1 MDFVNVPLLY
11 VNLVQELFLIIEDYV
26 IEQIC
31 FKTKSIMNL
40 LNIEEVN
47 YNNIYSRISPIF
59 QENHA
64 NIFKL
69 EETDYDKIKNVYSKS
84 FARIFSSAQ
93 SQDEIDYTQQTK
105 DLLSSDDF
113 PKLIS
118 TYHNL
123 SLIMQL
129 SDPKLILNLKRF
141 DARDFSYVFF
151 RKNEFICI
159 DGFAKEKALSLIIL
173 PPVMKGKFAY
183 NGIKPAVL
191 IINKEVEK
199 EEMRVIARKE
209 EENFIIKGESKTG
222 VTDRIEVR
230 AGEGERGSKFLE
242 DDGKER
248 EEGKKNLM

>member
-1 MDFVNVPLLY
+1 MVFMDFVNVPLIY
-11 VNLVQELFLIIEDYV
+11 VNLVQELFLAIEDYV

-31 FKTKSIMNL
+31 CKTKSIMKL
-40 LNIEEVN
+40 LNIEEIN
-47 YNNIYSRISPIF
+47 YDSIYSKISPIF

-69 EETDYDKIKNVYSKS
+69 EEFDYEKIKALYSKS
-84 FARIFSSAQ
+84 LARIFSSAE
-93 SQDEIDYTQQTK
+93 SQDETDYTQQTK

-118 TYHNL
+118 TYQNL

-129 SDPKLILNLKRF
+129 SDPKLLLHLKRSEE
-141 DARDFSYVFF
+141 RDFSYVFF

-173 PPVMKGKFAY
+173 PPVMKGKFSY

-191 IINKEVEK
+191 IINKEAEK
-199 EEMRVIARKE
+199 EEMKVIARKE
-209 EENFIIKGESKTG
+209 EESFLVKGGSKTE
-222 VTDRIEVR
+222 VTDRVDIRV
-230 AGEGERGSKFLE
+230 GEERGTKFLE

-248 EEGKKNLM
+248 E